1 MPKVLLSNMK
11 HAISDIDLFQ
21 NTLLKRQK
29 KAGFVAIGKIVF
41 VLFQYAFRLLDRLI
55 EISLSMVFIVL
66 FSFPVF
72 VVLGLR
78 RIAKN
83 KDVFTS
89 NDIYGKGAKK
99 IKVKYFNVER
109 DCLRDLSLF
118 FYVLLGRLSLS
129 GVSIKKYSNE
139 ERVFGD
145 AYLFNNKPGIF
156 NLWYIRQS
164 SKIGH
169 EGKYGIEWE
178 YVFKKRLLS
187 DLLLIL
193 KSIPAAFLHQS
204 QCDHNDKVNLFGLEF
219 DNAKMVDAVDTIKKS
234 IISKVKKAVFF
245 VNPDCLNR
253 IFKDTEYFEVLKSG
267 DYIYPD
273 GIGINIACKIIKN
286 PLKENVNGTDM
297 LPFLCRM
304 CGEYDYGVYLLG
316 GKPGVADEMASKL
329 KAQYNNLRIVGY
341 RDGFFDHETESQ
353 RVVYEINA
361 AKPDILLVAFGAP
374 MQEKWI
380 SKHKDAVDCKV
391 FMGVGGLF
399 DFYSGNIRRAPKW
412 MREVGLEWVYRL
424 LQEPGR
430 MWKRYIIGNP
440 LFIFRVLKWKTY
452 S

>member
-1 MPKVLLSNMK
+1 LQYNVNFLL
-11 HAISDIDLFQ
+11 
-21 NTLLKRQK
+21 
-29 KAGFVAIGKIVF
+29 V
-41 VLFQYAFRLLDRLI
+41 
-55 EISLSMVFIVL
+55 
-66 FSFPVF
+66 
-72 VVLGLR
+72 LR
-78 RIAKN
+78 RVIKKKN
-83 KDVFTS
+83 VFMS
-89 NDIYGKGAKK
+89 EDIYGKGAQK

-109 DCLRDLSLF
+109 DCLRNLSLF
-118 FYVLLGRLSLS
+118 FYILLNKLSLS
-129 GVSIKKYSNE
+129 GVSIKKYSDR

-169 EGKYGIEWE
+169 EGKYKVEWE
-178 YVFKKRLLS
+178 YVFKRRLLS

-193 KSIPAAFLHQS
+193 KSIPAAFFHQS
-204 QCDHNDKVNLFGLEF
+204 QCDYSDKINLFGLEF
-219 DNAKMVDAVDTIKKS
+219 DNLKMTDAVNVTKEIVASNAKET
-234 IISKVKKAVFF
+234 VFF
-245 VNPDCLNR
+245 VNPDCLNK
-253 IFKDTEYFEVLKSG
+253 IFKDTGYFEVLKSA
-267 DYIYPD
+267 DYVYPD
-273 GIGINIACKIIKN
+273 GIGINIACKMIKN

-304 CGEYDYGVYLLG
+304 CAEHDYGMYLLG
-316 GKPGVADEMASKL
+316 GKPEVAEKMAAKL
-329 KAQYNNLRIVGY
+329 KTQYDNLRIVGGA
-341 RDGFFDHETESQ
+341 DGFFDHETQSRQ
-353 RVVYEINA
+353 IIDQINA

-380 SKHKDAVDCKV
+380 SKYKDAIDCKV

-412 MREVGLEWVYRL
+412 MREMGLEWVYRL

-430 MWKRYIIGNP
+430 MWKRYIVGNP